1 MCFNLVKPPV
11 HVNQLDAL
19 SPPWCVPG
27 NNYRTGYNCPQAMA
41 WWLEPWTCTL
51 AGISLGF
58 CVLID
63 PYIWFLTAR
72 LRTVLRQLN
81 N

>member
-1 MCFNLVKPPV
+1 MLCLQPC
-11 HVNQLDAL
+11 
-19 SPPWCVPG
+19 CVPG
-27 NNYRTGYNCPQAMA
+27 NNYRTGYNCPQALA

-58 CVLID
+58 CALID

-72 LRTVLRQLN
+72 LRTVLSQLN
-81 N
+81 H